1 MTERGRGMRKN
12 IYERPRVEK
21 LLDRTADC
29 PLFVVAAGAGY
40 GKTTAVQ
47 AWLKKSGLAW
57 GDSGSDLRRRKPLL
71 GKTLRRPGTLLNR
84 SRRRCHPALCGKNRS
99 PAAAPRSRSAG
110 RSLHRAN
117 RRRLLEIPR
126 RHLPPNP
133 SEGAPLSEGEREVLR
148 RTALGRT
155 RKTVAEKLGIKEDTV
170 KKHLQN
176 AYRKLGASNKIEAL
190 RAASALL
197 AAETIRRP

>member
-1 MTERGRGMRKN
+1 MRKN

-57 GDSGSDLRRRKPLL
+57 GIAALTCGDESLFWEKLCAALEPCSTALADGVILPFVEKTEALPPLL
-71 GKTLRRPGTLLNR
+71 E
-84 SRRRCHPALCGKNRS
+84 
-99 PAAAPRSRSAG
+99 AAPAG

-170 KKHLQN
+170 KKHHQN